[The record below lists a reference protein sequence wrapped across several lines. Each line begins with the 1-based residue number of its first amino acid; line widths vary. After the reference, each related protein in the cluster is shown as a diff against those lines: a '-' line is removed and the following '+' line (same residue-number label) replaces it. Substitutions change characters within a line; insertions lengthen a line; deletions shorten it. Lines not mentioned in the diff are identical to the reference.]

1 MKAWALAVM
10 LSSAMLV
17 SGARAVQVVGGPTP
31 QNQRPTVEMQSP
43 SAMRDESNA
52 LGTGVIDDVDVA
64 AGRIVIQ
71 GVPLLLD
78 PAAVQVFSARGTA
91 LSPSVLQKHQS
102 VRFLLDRTDSKHPA
116 IRVIYLK

>member
-43 SAMRDESNA
+43 SAMRDESN
-52 LGTGVIDDVDVA
+52 
-64 AGRIVIQ
+64 